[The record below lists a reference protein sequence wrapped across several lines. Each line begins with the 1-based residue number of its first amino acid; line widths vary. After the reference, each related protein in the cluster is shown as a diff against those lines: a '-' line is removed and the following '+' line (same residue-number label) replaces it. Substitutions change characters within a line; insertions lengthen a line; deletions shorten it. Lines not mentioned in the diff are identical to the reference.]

1 MRTKLGTLPRIVFV
15 QNLHQEVRMH
25 NNELIV
31 RQRELCFEE
40 EEIWS
45 ELPDSTREHCRT
57 LWRQLLANV
66 LKTNERRQNERED

>member
-1 MRTKLGTLPRIVFV
+1 
-15 QNLHQEVRMH
+15 MH

-31 RQRELCFEE
+31 RQRELRFEE

-45 ELPDSTREHCRT
+45 ELPDSTREHRRT
-57 LWRQLLANV
+57 LWRQLLAYV

>member
-1 MRTKLGTLPRIVFV
+1 
-15 QNLHQEVRMH
+15 MH
-25 NNELIV
+25 NNELVV
-31 RQRELCFEE
+31 RQRELRFEE